1 MVTAG
6 YVGVVEAARLLPDRR
21 PGALPLTGTEGG
33 RPTTALPPKVGF
45 KEGTPTRLPRPF
57 TGDGGALL
65 AGDGEADE
73 SMDSGDVAG
82 DTTSSSVG
90 DKTDAEA
97 DGCRAEE
104 AEEVPAPEVTFL
116 DDVVLDEAG

>member
-1 MVTAG
+1 M
-6 YVGVVEAARLLPDRR
+6 
-21 PGALPLTGTEGG
+21 
-33 RPTTALPPKVGF
+33 
-45 KEGTPTRLPRPF
+45 
-57 TGDGGALL
+57 